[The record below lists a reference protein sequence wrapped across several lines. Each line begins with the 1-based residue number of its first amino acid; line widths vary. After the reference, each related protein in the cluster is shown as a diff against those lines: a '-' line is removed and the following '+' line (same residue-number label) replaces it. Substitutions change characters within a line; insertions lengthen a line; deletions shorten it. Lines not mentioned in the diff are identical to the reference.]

1 MEKHRQVTMFLS
13 LITVTMLCVSCFAKP
28 LLKKKNP
35 DHINYAV
42 LLDAGSSS
50 TKMAIYQFLSSGPS
64 LHFSEIVQLSPSPYK
79 AQPGL
84 SDFASDPTQVEAYI
98 MPLIVAATKT
108 VPRDEQASTPIYL
121 LATAGMRLLPED
133 QANDLL
139 TEVRNLFNDKEKC
152 PFLFENDN
160 NARIITGQAE
170 AIYSWVTVNFL
181 ANVFHSGRKPYGSLD
196 LGGASHQNTWPFRKN
211 HSDTVIINIAGKN
224 VSLFARSYLGYG
236 LNEARKRYLKNAAQ
250 NAGCK
255 GRSQCV
261 VTSPCHNKGFKEE
274 IQFDDQKP
282 IFKGTANV
290 ALCRKVIKE
299 IFFCHLPDLKRCPFY
314 DQPKLNG
321 TFYAFSAFYYVLTGI
336 GSVCSDCDDIQ
347 VSPEM
352 INRHSKSFCEKHY
365 DEIKKNPHAKDNCF
379 GANYIYEALT
389 AGYKL
394 SSGKEILVANSL
406 NGFDLGW
413 SLGAT
418 LYNTG
423 ILKE

>member
-1 MEKHRQVTMFLS
+1 MKHRQVTMFLS
-13 LITVTMLCVSCFAKP
+13 LITMLCVSCFAKS

-42 LLDAGSSS
+42 LLDAGSSG
-50 TKMAIYQFLSSGPS
+50 TRMAIYQFLSSGPS
-64 LHFSEIVQLSPSPYK
+64 LRFSDVVQLSPTPDE
-79 AQPGL
+79 AEPGL
-84 SDFASDPTQVEAYI
+84 SDFASDPAQVEAYI
-98 MPLIVAATKT
+98 MPLIVSATKT
-108 VPRDEQASTPIYL
+108 VPRAEQASTPIYL

-133 QANDLL
+133 QANALL

-160 NARIITGQAE
+160 NARIIPGQTE

-181 ANVFHSGRKPYGSLD
+181 ADVFHSGRKPYGSLD
-196 LGGASHQNTWPFRKN
+196 LGGASHQNTWPIRKN

-224 VSLFARSYLGYG
+224 ARLFARSYLGYG
-236 LNEARKRYLKNAAQ
+236 QDEARESYLRNAADK
-250 NAGCK
+250 AGCK

-274 IQFDDQKP
+274 IQLDDQKH

-299 IFFCHLPDLKRCPFY
+299 IFFCHSPDLKRCPFY
-314 DQPKLNG
+314 DQPKLRG
-321 TFYAFSAFYYVLTGI
+321 TFYAFSAFYYVLTDI
-336 GSVCSDCDDIQ
+336 GAVCSDCDSIQ
-347 VSPEM
+347 VSPKV
-352 INRHSKSFCEKHY
+352 IRRHSKSFCKKHY
-365 DEIKKNPHAKDNCF
+365 DEINENPYAKNNCF
-379 GANYIYEALT
+379 GANYIYEMLT
-389 AGYKL
+389 VGYGL
-394 SSGKEILVANSL
+394 GKRKKILVANSL

-413 SLGAT
+413 TLGAT

-423 ILKE
+423 ILSK